1 MCSTC
6 ATLQASAV
14 VATAMIICLLVVI
27 AFELLVIAQALDKLI
42 AEVRQSWLR

>member
-1 MCSTC
+1 
-6 ATLQASAV
+6 
-14 VATAMIICLLVVI
+14 MIICLLVVI